1 MRLNWRAWLGLACA
15 AWLTAPAHAGLPE
28 TPRVRQLTVADGM
41 PSNAVWDIAEDADG
55 YLWLATGDGLARYDG
70 VDFRVW
76 RIGQGLRANVVQSV
90 AIDRDDRV
98 LAGTLGQGLAILD
111 AGRSDFRYLNRRSQ
125 PALDGD
131 NVWAVASTD
140 AGDIWFGVEKAGL
153 YRLARDGRL
162 DHYLPKSGDSRS
174 LPSAMVTS
182 LTVAPDG
189 TLWVGTDR
197 GAARWT
203 GRDFERVPDA
213 ALVNPYVTRLYVDRS
228 NALWIGTIMGGSL
241 YRADGGYLRQPW
253 VVEGG
258 MVIYGTLLQDRQG
271 SYWLDAFEGL
281 YRAEEDSAWHVPLYS
296 ALIQGTT
303 KPQMTDALED
313 AEGGLWFSSSDSG
326 LWYLPPDWRQFSVLT
341 KRADKADSLG
351 NPQVYQLAPSR
362 SGTIWAVGTS
372 GTLDEIDPET
382 GATQHRVENIGPDT
396 IANSVFEDRAG
407 QVWVG
412 FPSGLARYDP
422 ATRALRRWRAGDAR
436 DAALN
441 DDMAYTAQDAAGL
454 IWTANQRGD
463 LQARRPD
470 DGAVVEHLLVGD
482 VRGVAAGEQLHFLGA
497 GPDAALWLA
506 DSRGV
511 RAWDARARR
520 FAGVPGLPRK
530 AVTAFATD
538 KDGNAWLAGLG
549 YVEQYRFAGGQW
561 RLRSRLDAAQGLPQV
576 EFTGLVTDRR
586 GVLWLSSARGL
597 VRLDPATRSLRIY
610 GIRDGLPG
618 QEIIA
623 PPILRLQDGRVIASA
638 AHGLVIFD
646 PSVVRPS
653 RESPRLN
660 VESVGVQTAAG
671 LRPLPVRGG
680 FHLAPGDRDLRIV
693 AHLKSFKSIAS
704 HRYRFRLSGVD
715 AGWVEVGAG
724 GERIYTHLSPG
735 HYRLEIVGAT
745 ADNVWSTPQVL
756 DFVVDPAWW
765 QTWWARGAAIALV
778 VFGLLLAAASYR
790 RRLRR
795 RNAWQLTV
803 HKRELA
809 EQASLAKTRF
819 LATLGHEVRT
829 PMTGV
834 LGMSELL
841 LATPLDER
849 QRGYTTAIQSAGK
862 HLLRLV
868 NDALDLARIEAGKL
882 DLDEQAFDPRAL
894 FAELAALCE
903 PIARQ
908 RGLSFAAT
916 VDAGVPAALR
926 GDPQRVR
933 QILLNL
939 LNNALKF
946 TEQGGVGLHAVPR
959 DGGVR
964 FSVDDTGPGISA
976 AQQERLFQRFEQA
989 EGARTRARYGG
1000 SGLGLAIC
1008 QELALAMGGR
1018 IAVESAPGAGTRFHV
1033 DLPLPATAP
1042 VAMEVPVEAPLPH
1055 RELDLLLVED
1065 DPTVADVIA
1074 GLLRA
1079 RGHRVQHVAHGLAAL
1094 AEVAVQRF
1102 DLALL
1107 DLDLPGLDGLA
1118 LARQLRA
1125 QGFAAP
1131 LLAVTARADGDA
1143 EPLAKEAGFDGF
1155 LRKPVTGDM
1164 LAEAIGALLDPPI

>member
-1 MRLNWRAWLGLACA
+1 MALAGMAWLVA
-15 AWLTAPAHAGLPE
+15 AWPARAGLPE
-28 TPRVRQLTVADGM
+28 TPRVRQLTVADGL
-41 PSNAVWDIAEDADG
+41 PSNAVWGIAEDADG
-55 YLWLATGDGLARYDG
+55 YLWLATGDGLTRYDG
-70 VDFRVW
+70 VDFKVW
-76 RIGQGLRANVVQSV
+76 RIGQGLRTNSVSSV
-90 AIDRDDRV
+90 AVDRHNRV
-98 LAGTLGQGLAILD
+98 YAGTLGQGLAIVD
-111 AGRSDFRYLNRRSQ
+111 ASRTQVRYLNRQSR
-125 PALDGD
+125 PALAGD
-131 NVWAVASTD
+131 NVLAVIAAAS
-140 AGDIWFGVEKAGL
+140 GEVWFGVERAGL
-153 YRLARDGRL
+153 YRLRPDGRL
-162 DHYLPKSGDSRS
+162 DRFLPRAGDARS
-174 LPSAMVTS
+174 LPGATVTD
-182 LTVAPDG
+182 LAIAGDG

-197 GAARWT
+197 GVARWT
-203 GRDFERVPDA
+203 GRDFERVPLQA
-213 ALVNPYVTRLYVDRS
+213 VNDPFIFRLYVDRDS
-228 NALWIGTIMGGSL
+228 ALWITTIMGGSV
-241 YRADGGYLRQPW
+241 YRRDSGYLRRPW
-253 VVEGG
+253 LIDGIS
-258 MVIYGTLLQDRQG
+258 MIYGVLLQDRQG
-271 SYWLDAFEGL
+271 GYWLDAYEGL
-281 YRAEEDSAWHVPLYS
+281 HRAEEDTAWHVPLYS
-296 ALIQGTT
+296 TLTQGPT
-303 KPQMTDALED
+303 KPQFSDALED
-313 AEGGLWFSSSDSG
+313 AEGGLWFSSTDSG
-326 LWYLPPDWRQFSVLT
+326 LWYLSPDWRQFSVLT
-341 KRADKADSLG
+341 KQADKADSLG
-351 NPQVYQLAPSR
+351 NPQTFQLSPSR
-362 SGTIWAVGTS
+362 SGSIWAVGSS
-372 GTLDEIDPET
+372 GTLDEIDPES
-382 GATQHRVENIGPDT
+382 GAVAHRVLDVGPDT
-396 IANSVFEDRAG
+396 VANAVFEDRDG

-412 FPSGLARYDP
+412 SPSGLARYGP
-422 ATRALRRWRAGDAR
+422 ATGALRRWRREDAQDPALR
-436 DAALN
+436 DDAAN
-441 DDMAYTAQDAAGL
+441 ISQDAAGL
-454 IWTANQRGD
+454 IWISNSNGD
-463 LQARRPD
+463 LQARRADGGTVETLLAGDPRGVAQNQELKFHARGP
-470 DGAVVEHLLVGD
+470 DGAVWLAT
-482 VRGVAAGEQLHFLGA
+482 AAGI
-497 GPDAALWLA
+497 
-506 DSRGV
+506 
-511 RAWDARARR
+511 RAWNAAQRR
-520 FAGVPGLPRK
+520 FEPVPGLPGRV
-530 AVTAFATD
+530 VTAFAGTN
-538 KDGNAWLAGLG
+538 DGLWLAGLG
-549 YVEQYRFAGGQW
+549 TVDLYRRVGGQW
-561 RLRSRLDAAQGLPQV
+561 SLQRHFDAAQGLPQV
-576 EFTGLVTDRR
+576 ELSGLAMDRR
-586 GVLWLSSARGL
+586 GMLWLSSVRGL
-597 VRLDPATRSLRIY
+597 VRLDTLGGSTRVY

-623 PPILRLQDGRVIASA
+623 PPVLRPQDGRVIASA

-646 PSVVRPS
+646 PAVVRPS
-653 RESPRLN
+653 REPPRLN
-660 VESVGVQTAAG
+660 VESVEVQAADG
-671 LRPLPVRGG
+671 LRALPVRAG
-680 FHLAPGDRDLRIV
+680 FHLAPDDRDLRVV
-693 AHLKSFKSIAS
+693 AHLKSFKNVAS

-715 AGWVEVGAG
+715 AEWAEVGAG
-724 GERIYTHLSPG
+724 GERIYTRLPPG
-735 HYRLEIVGAT
+735 EYRLEIVGAT
-745 ADNVWSTPQVL
+745 ADNVWSKPQVL
-756 DFVVDPAWW
+756 EFVVDPAWW
-765 QTWWARGAAIALV
+765 QTWWARGAAIALALL
-778 VFGLLLAAASYR
+778 GLFLVAAGYQ

-795 RNAWQLTV
+795 RSAWQLTV

-849 QRGYTTAIQSAGK
+849 QRGYTTAIQNAGK

-908 RGLSFAAT
+908 RGLAFAAT
-916 VDAGVPAALR
+916 ADPHVPAALR
-926 GDPQRVR
+926 GDPLRVR

-946 TEQGGVGLHAVPR
+946 TEQGGVRLHAAPR

-989 EGARTRARYGG
+989 EGAHTTARYGG
-1000 SGLGLAIC
+1000 SGLGLAIS

-1033 DLPLPATAP
+1033 DLPLAA
-1042 VAMEVPVEAPLPH
+1042 AAPLPAEAPVPTPGPY

-1164 LAEAIGALLDPPI
+1164 LAEAIDALLDSQS

>member
-1 MRLNWRAWLGLACA
+1 MRLNWRAWLALACM
-15 AWLTAPAHAGLPE
+15 AWLAAPARAGLPE
-28 TPRVRQLTVADGM
+28 TPRVRQLTVADGL
-41 PSNAVWDIAEDADG
+41 PSNAVWDVAEDADG

-70 VDFRVW
+70 IDFKVW
-76 RIGQGLRANVVQSV
+76 RIGQGLSANVVQSI
-90 AIDRDDRV
+90 AIDRGNRV
-98 LAGTLGQGLAILD
+98 LAGTLGQGLAIFD
-111 AGRSDFRYLNRRSQ
+111 AERKGFRYLNRRTQ

-131 NVWAVASTD
+131 SVWTVTST
-140 AGDIWFGVEKAGL
+140 ANGDIWFGVEKAGL
-153 YRLARDGRL
+153 YRLAANGRL
-162 DHYLPKSGDSRS
+162 DHYLPRAGDPRS
-174 LPSAMVTS
+174 LPSTMVTS
-182 LTVAPDG
+182 LHVAPDG
-189 TLWVGTDR
+189 TLWIGTDR
-197 GAARWT
+197 GVARWT
-203 GRDFERVPDA
+203 GRDFARVPDA
-213 ALVNPYVTRLYVDRS
+213 ALVHPYVTRLYADRS

-241 YRADGGYLRQPW
+241 YRADGGYLREPW

-271 SYWLDAFEGL
+271 TYWLDAFEGL
-281 YRAEEDSAWHVPLYS
+281 YRAEEDVVWHVPLYS
-296 ALIQGTT
+296 AVIQGTT
-303 KPQMTDALED
+303 KPQFTDAMED

-326 LWYLPPDWRQFSVLT
+326 LWYLTPDWRQFSVLT
-341 KRADKADSLG
+341 KRADKPDSLG

-362 SGTIWAVGTS
+362 SGAIWAVGTS

-382 GATQHRVENIGPDT
+382 GAVVHRVENIGPGT
-396 IANSVFEDRAG
+396 IASSVFEDRDG
-407 QVWVG
+407 LVWVG
-412 FPSGLARYDP
+412 TPGGVTRYDP
-422 ATRALRRWRAGDAR
+422 ATRAQRRWRAGDAR
-436 DAALN
+436 DAALS
-441 DDMAYTAQDAAGL
+441 DDVTYIAQDAAGL
-454 IWTANQRGD
+454 IWTANLRGD

-470 DGAVVEHLLVGD
+470 DSGVVEQLPLGD
-482 VRGVAAGEQLHFLGA
+482 ARGVGPGEQLHFLGA
-497 GPDAALWLA
+497 GPGSAVWLA

-511 RAWDARARR
+511 RAWNARERR
-520 FAGVPGLPRK
+520 FTGVPGLPEE
-530 AVTAFATD
+530 AVTAFAFD
-538 KDGNAWLAGLG
+538 ENGDVWLAGLG
-549 YVEQYRFAGGQW
+549 YVEQYRRAGAQW
-561 RLRSRLDAAQGLPQV
+561 RLQRRLDAKQGMPQI
-576 EFTGLVTDRR
+576 EFSGVVVDRR

-597 VRLDPATRSLRIY
+597 LRLDPASRSLRLY
-610 GIRDGLPG
+610 GVRDGLPG

-623 PPILRLQDGRVIASA
+623 PPILRPQDGRIIASA

-646 PSVVRPS
+646 PLALRPS
-653 RESPRLN
+653 REPPRLN
-660 VESVGVQTAAG
+660 VESIGVQSADG
-671 LRPLPVRGG
+671 PRLLPVRGG
-680 FHLAPGDRDLRIV
+680 FHLAPGDRDLRVV
-693 AHLKSFKSIAS
+693 AHLESFKNAAS

-715 AGWVEVGAG
+715 ADWAEVGAS
-724 GERIYTHLSPG
+724 GERIYTQLPPG
-735 HYRLEIVGAT
+735 NYRLEIVGAT
-745 ADNVWSTPQVL
+745 ADNVWSKPQVL
-756 DFVVDPAWW
+756 QFVVDPAWW

-778 VFGLLLAAASYR
+778 VLSLFLAAASYR

-894 FAELAALCE
+894 FAELTALCE

-926 GDPQRVR
+926 GDPLRVR

-946 TEQGGVGLHAVPR
+946 TEQGGVSLHARPR

-964 FSVDDTGPGISA
+964 FSVDDTGPGISV

-1033 DLPLPATAP
+1033 DLPLPPAAP
-1042 VAMEVPVEAPLPH
+1042 VLADAPVVSPVPH

-1065 DPTVADVIA
+1065 DPTVAEVIA

-1102 DLALL
+1102 DLAVL

-1131 LLAVTARADGDA
+1131 LLAVTARADGEA
-1143 EPLAKEAGFDGF
+1143 EPLAREAGFDGF

-1164 LAEAIGALLDPPI
+1164 LAEAIGALLDPQS